1 MDRIIIIGSGLAGY
15 TLATEYRKRDA
26 VTETILITRDD
37 GQSYSKP
44 LLSNAFSQKKKLEQ
58 LAMASPETMA
68 KRLGLT
74 VLNQE
79 EVLSIDVQGR
89 NISTS
94 SGQYA
99 YGSLVLALG
108 AQPVGIP
115 VSGNGA
121 DDVLSVN
128 DLHDYMRFRATIE
141 GARRV
146 LIMGAGLIGCE
157 FANDLLH
164 AGISPIVVDPNPN
177 PLFALAPQKVA
188 ITLQAGLEA
197 AGVQWQLGTTVISV
211 DKVES
216 GYLATLGN
224 GKSLEADV
232 VLSAVGLRP
241 RVQLAST
248 AGIAVNRG
256 ILVDEFGRTS
266 HPDVY
271 ALGDCAEY
279 AEGLLPFVR
288 PVLLAAQSMAA
299 TLTGTPTQIKFPAM
313 PVGVK
318 TPVCPVS
325 IQRPPPG
332 LSGDWVSEPHADGVR
347 LIFQDG
353 KGTMHGFAVTGRTA
367 SAHATALLKRLSR

>member
-68 KRLGLT
+68 KRLGVT

-108 AQPVGIP
+108 AQPVRIP

-197 AGVQWQLGTTVISV
+197 AGVQWQLGTTVTSV

-216 GYLATLGN
+216 G
-224 GKSLEADV
+224 D
-232 VLSAVGLRP
+232 
-241 RVQLAST
+241 
-248 AGIAVNRG
+248 
-256 ILVDEFGRTS
+256 
-266 HPDVY
+266 
-271 ALGDCAEY
+271 
-279 AEGLLPFVR
+279 
-288 PVLLAAQSMAA
+288 
-299 TLTGTPTQIKFPAM
+299 
-313 PVGVK
+313 
-318 TPVCPVS
+318 
-325 IQRPPPG
+325 
-332 LSGDWVSEPHADGVR
+332 
-347 LIFQDG
+347 
-353 KGTMHGFAVTGRTA
+353 
-367 SAHATALLKRLSR
+367 